1 MKFMPPQLYRAVT
14 TNDIDFFHHLS
25 TDRDLEISLFEQQ
38 TPRGDTLL
46 HVAAS
51 LGYDQLV
58 REILKNSPKLFT
70 MKNSAGC
77 LPLHVAASSGH
88 LSTLEILLVSEEKLN
103 LSDPCSTSASTS
115 SSNVLLIRETNNDKE
130 TALHLAL
137 KNRHKGIARMLFE
150 KDPKAMMEHQDGN
163 HPDDLM
169 KQKVVHVCI
178 DGKNGADK
186 NGFFPIHMASSKG
199 HIDIIKEFLQHC
211 PDSRELNNNQNQN
224 ILHLAA
230 KNGRARAVRY
240 MLKNPQLQILINE
253 RDCEGNT
260 PLHLATK
267 GSHPMVV
274 SILTWDAKIDLQLMN
289 DEGKMAL
296 DVAES
301 FSSTL
306 PSFRERLTWQALRHA
321 GAPRAQSTIIGMPI
335 DPQNSKPEENIVEQ
349 VQTQTPYMEFYKDR
363 VNTLLLVAT
372 LIVTVTFA
380 AGFSVPGNDNDSSEP
395 SHGIMRSAVYSKFMF
410 HTYIIS
416 NYIAFYSSS
425 TAAVAIIWSQLGDLN
440 LASTSL
446 RFTVP
451 LLGLALTMVSI
462 AFMAGVYLVVS
473 KNIGLATFVLVM
485 GLIGILAISLAF
497 APLFFP
503 SSSLHR
509 IPRYILY
516 YPFHLLVIVTR
527 SDVDDNNI
535 I

>member
-1 MKFMPPQLYRAVT
+1 
-14 TNDIDFFHHLS
+14 
-25 TDRDLEISLFEQQ
+25 
-38 TPRGDTLL
+38 
-46 HVAAS
+46 
-51 LGYDQLV
+51 
-58 REILKNSPKLFT
+58 
-70 MKNSAGC
+70 
-77 LPLHVAASSGH
+77 
-88 LSTLEILLVSEEKLN
+88 
-103 LSDPCSTSASTS
+103 
-115 SSNVLLIRETNNDKE
+115 
-130 TALHLAL
+130 
-137 KNRHKGIARMLFE
+137 
-150 KDPKAMMEHQDGN
+150 MMEHQDGN
-163 HPDDLM
+163 HPNDLM